1 MILVGISSGT
11 YAQRDTVTDKFYRL
25 PLEDKVKY
33 YLSLSDSLKLES
45 NNHFSAFITASIQNT
60 SNIAVQKKL
69 QIALAE
75 THRVSGN
82 YIQGVNVLKGLLA
95 NKSLQLTASDSVDVL
110 DHLKQ
115 SYYSLYLYPEI
126 FEINAQIN
134 ALIERGASYPLWTY
148 NMNSKL
154 YARLNQ
160 YDKAAFTLTRE
171 LNKVEK
177 YIESDP
183 LLLPSGYNDLG
194 YYYYKAKQYDSA
206 THYFNEAL
214 VLAERWLK
222 NSNPDGFEVLTATT
236 QGNIGAVYVA
246 QHAYE
251 KAIPLLLTDVNLG
264 LKRGENKL
272 SMLLSMNLVAH
283 CYLQGSRL
291 NEAKEMLDQIEPI
304 LQEMALSE
312 LYVDFFKNKGT
323 YHHKINQPDV
333 AQRYYNQVF
342 EIKKELEERDK
353 SKILASNEMVY
364 TLTEERKTL
373 AKQRLELKNKALA
386 LKNRQKQL
394 LSLVAIVLSLL
405 LLLSGYTIYR
415 LKKQKREIREKNKEI
430 SAKNKQVAIALQDKN
445 LLLKEVHHRVKNNL
459 QVISGIL
466 SIEERTIKDERIKKA
481 FREGQNRIQSIAL
494 VHRMMYQSDTISK
507 VVMQE
512 YLEALVGELNQS
524 FALPQ
529 KRIET
534 RVDARAINFDI
545 KIAVP
550 VGLIVNEAV
559 CNAYKHAFTNQ
570 DEGKII
576 VQLTTTTNNT
586 YVLTIGDNGKG
597 GGVVGDKTSDNVGLE
612 LIEGL
617 TAQLKG
623 TLSISSDQGTSI
635 KIQFE

>member
-1 MILVGISSGT
+1 MILAGISSDI
-11 YAQRDTVTDKFYRL
+11 YAQRDTVMDKFHSL
-25 PLEDKVKY
+25 PAMEKVEY
-33 YLSLSDSLKLES
+33 YLSLPDSLKLKS
-45 NNHFSAFITASIQNT
+45 NNHFSATITASIQNT
-60 SNIAVQKKL
+60 SDLEVQKKL
-69 QIALAE
+69 QLALADS
-75 THRVSGN
+75 HRVSGN
-82 YIQGVNVLKGLLA
+82 YIQGINVLKGVLA

-110 DHLKQ
+110 DHLKR

-134 ALIERGASYPLWTY
+134 TLIERGASYPLWTY

-154 YARLNQ
+154 YANLNQ

-171 LNKVEK
+171 LRKVEK
-177 YIESDP
+177 YMESDP

-194 YYYYKAKQYDSA
+194 YYFYKAKQYDSA
-206 THYFNEAL
+206 MHYFNQAL
-214 VLAERWLK
+214 AIAERWLK
-222 NSNPDGFEVLTATT
+222 QSNKEGYEVLTATT

-246 QHAYE
+246 QQAYE
-251 KAIPLLLTDVNLG
+251 KAIPLLLYDVNLG

-283 CYLQGSRL
+283 SYLQRTHL

-312 LYVDFFKNKGT
+312 LNVDFFKNMGS
-323 YHHKINQPDV
+323 YHYKINQPDI
-333 AQRYYNQVF
+333 AQRYYEQAF

-353 SKILASNEMVY
+353 SKILGSNEMVY
-364 TLTEERKTL
+364 ALTEERKVL
-373 AKQRLELKNKALA
+373 AQQRLSLKNKALV

-394 LSLVAIVLSLL
+394 ISLIALVLSLL
-405 LLLSGYTIYR
+405 LLLSGYSIYR

-430 SAKNKQVAIALQDKN
+430 SAKNEQIANALQDKN

-494 VHRMMYQSDTISK
+494 VHRMMYQSDAISK

-512 YLEALVGELNQS
+512 YLEALVSELSQS
-524 FALPQ
+524 FALPH
-529 KRIET
+529 KKIET
-534 RVDARAINFDI
+534 LVDAKTINFDI
-545 KIAVP
+545 KVAVP
-550 VGLIVNEAV
+550 IGLIVNEAV

-576 VQLTTTTNNT
+576 VRLTATANNT
-586 YVLTIGDNGKG
+586 HVLSINDNGKG
-597 GGVVGDKTSDNVGLE
+597 GVGREIPSDNVGLE

-623 TLSISSDQGTSI
+623 KLTISSDQGTII
-635 KIQFE
+635 KIQFV

>member
-1 MILVGISSGT
+1 MILASISSGI
-11 YAQRDTVTDKFYRL
+11 YAQRDTVMDKFYRL
-25 PLEDKVKY
+25 PLEDKVEY
-33 YLSLSDSLKLES
+33 YLSLSDSVKLES
-45 NNHFSAFITASIQNT
+45 NKDFSKIIAASIKNT
-60 SNIAVQKKL
+60 SDIVVQKKL
-69 QIALAE
+69 QLALADS
-75 THRVSGN
+75 HRVSGN
-82 YIQGVNVLKGLLA
+82 YIQGINILKELLA
-95 NKSLQLTASDSVDVL
+95 NKALKLTASDSVDVL
-110 DHLKQ
+110 DHLKR

-134 ALIERGASYPLWTY
+134 TLIERGASYPLWTY

-154 YARLNQ
+154 YANLNQ

-171 LNKVEK
+171 LKKVEK
-177 YIESDP
+177 YMESDP

-206 THYFNEAL
+206 THYFNQAL
-214 VLAERWLK
+214 MLAERWLK
-222 NSNPDGFEVLTATT
+222 KSNPNGYEVLTTTT

-246 QHAYE
+246 QQAYE
-251 KAIPLLLTDVNLG
+251 KAIPLLLSDVNLG

-272 SMLLSMNLVAH
+272 SMLLSMNLVVH
-283 CYLQGSRL
+283 CYLQLARL

-333 AQRYYNQVF
+333 AQRYYNQAF

-364 TLTEERKTL
+364 TLTEERKVL

-394 LSLVAIVLSLL
+394 LSLVALVLSLL
-405 LLLSGYTIYR
+405 LLLSGYAIYR

-430 SAKNKQVAIALQDKN
+430 SAKNEQIATALRDKN

-466 SIEERTIKDERIKKA
+466 SIEERTIKDEQIKKA

-494 VHRMMYQSDTISK
+494 VHRMMYQSDAISK

-512 YLEALVGELNQS
+512 YLEALVGELRQS
-524 FALPQ
+524 FTIPQ

-534 RVDARAINFDI
+534 QVDAKGINFDI
-545 KIAVP
+545 KVAVP

-570 DEGKII
+570 EEGKII
-576 VQLTTTTNNT
+576 VQLTTSVNNA
-586 YVLTIGDNGKG
+586 YELTISDNGKG
-597 GGVVGDKTSDNVGLE
+597 GVVAGKSTANVGLE

-623 TLSISSDQGTSI
+623 KFTITSQQGTSI
-635 KIQFE
+635 KIQFV